1 MHVPEPK
8 PSPKEKFLFIADD
21 FGLDAD
27 TNRAILHSHFKGA
40 LHGTAL
46 MMGQPG
52 TEEAVAMARDHPSL
66 RIGLHWHFND
76 SRPLT
81 QPAWPW
87 GNSTTAAGW
96 AIGLW
101 RPNRDLVLREAEAQ
115 MGAFLATGLPA
126 SFLNSHHHLQIHPML
141 WRPLWRLA
149 ERLPGAWLRLGW
161 PYFFDRS
168 LNASITTAGAWLL
181 GTRPRHE
188 WHGVASAGL
197 WGLDRTFAM
206 RPDEVRRA
214 VALNIPDC
222 QEFIFHPRRCDDQ
235 DTRCLIE
242 LRQSPL
248 SS

>member
-8 PSPKEKFLFIADD
+8 PSPKERFLFIADD
-21 FGLDAD
+21 FGLDAA
-27 TNRAILHSHFKGA
+27 TNRAILHAHLEGA
-40 LHGTAL
+40 LHGAAL

-52 TEEAVAMARDHPSL
+52 TAEAVAMARDHPTL

-81 QPAWPW
+81 QTAWPW
-87 GNSTTAAGW
+87 GNSPAAAGW

-101 RPNRDLVLREAEAQ
+101 RANRTLALREAQAQ
-115 MGAFLATGLPA
+115 LAAFLATGLPA
-126 SFLNSHHHLQIHPML
+126 SFLNSHHHLQIHPRL

-168 LNASITTAGAWLL
+168 PNAAITTAGAWLL
-181 GTRPRHE
+181 GTRSRHE
-188 WHGVASAGL
+188 WHGAASAGL
-197 WGLDRTFAM
+197 WGLDRNFSM

-214 VALNIPDC
+214 VALNVPDC
-222 QEFIFHPRRCDDQ
+222 QEFIFHPRTRDDQ

-242 LRQSPL
+242 LGRTPVNS
-248 SS
+248 